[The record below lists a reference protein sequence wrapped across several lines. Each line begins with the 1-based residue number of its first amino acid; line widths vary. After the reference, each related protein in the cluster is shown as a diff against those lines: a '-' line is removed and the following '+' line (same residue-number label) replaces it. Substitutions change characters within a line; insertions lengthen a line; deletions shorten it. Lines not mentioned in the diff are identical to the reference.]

1 MEFENGSGAVQEV
14 FTGKIVKSYSTR
26 NDLNS
31 SFKFLCNRLIK
42 TENDYLDELRRMRR
56 EQLESELEKQTR
68 IDDSTSWNV
77 AKDLQYV
84 PVEA

>member
-1 MEFENGSGAVQEV
+1 M
-14 FTGKIVKSYSTR
+14 KSYSTR